1 MKRIAFNLLG
11 RPGWQAGFVYLTN
24 LFHALQM
31 ANQTEEF
38 FPLVILPEDGSMPQE
53 LKEFFH
59 EWIRFPA
66 FKRLT
71 VPWFLDQ
78 TAKKI
83 FRYDF
88 NRCRFLSRH
97 QIRLIAFGEA
107 PQGSK
112 IPWLYWLPDFQHI
125 HLPEMFSKEEY
136 EGRNHYFMRRA
147 KAATR
152 IVLLSESVK
161 RDYQSFA
168 PSYAYKARVIVPIS
182 YIPPKIYEIIPKS
195 IADIYSLPDRFIY
208 FPNQFWRHKNHE
220 AVFRAVRSL
229 KDQGLEVFIVCS
241 GDLTDFRHPNYFS
254 ELLQLASRLGIFRQ
268 ILFLG
273 LIPREH
279 VFALIRQSI
288 CVLNPSLF
296 EGFGLPTDEARSVG
310 KQTLL
315 SDISAHREQ
324 NPPGAIFFNPND
336 EQDLASKL
344 KLVWSQQS
352 PGPDSKLEAEA
363 RETLPSRLRLF
374 GESFMSLL
382 HEVVT

>member
-136 EGRNHYFMRRA
+136 EWRNHYFMRRA

-220 AVFRAVRSL
+220 AVFRAVRRL

-296 EGFGLPTDEARSVG
+296 EGFGLTTDEARSVG

>member
-1 MKRIAFNLLG
+1 MKRIAFDFLG
-11 RPGWQAGFVYLTN
+11 RPGWQAGSVYLTN

-31 ANQTEEF
+31 AKQTEEF
-38 FPLVILPEDGSMPQE
+38 FPQVILPEDGSMPQE
-53 LKEFFH
+53 LKEFVH
-59 EWIRFPA
+59 EGIRYPA

-78 TAKKI
+78 TAKKL
-83 FRYDF
+83 FCYDF
-88 NRCRFLSRH
+88 NRCRSLSRH

-125 HLPEMFSKEEY
+125 HLPEMFSKEEC

-152 IVLLSESVK
+152 VVLLSESVK
-161 RDYQSFA
+161 RDYESFA
-168 PSYAYKARVIVPIS
+168 PSYAYKARVIVPVS
-182 YIPPKIYEIIPKS
+182 YIPPKIYEIIPQS

-220 AVFRAVRSL
+220 AVFRAVRHL
-229 KDQGLEVFIVCS
+229 KDQGLDVFIVCS
-241 GDLTDFRHPNYFS
+241 GDLIDYRHPNYFS
-254 ELLQLASRLGIFRQ
+254 ELLQLASRLGIFHQ
-268 ILFLG
+268 TLFLG
-273 LIPREH
+273 LIPRDH

-296 EGFGLPTDEARSVG
+296 EGFGLTTDEARSIG

-315 SDISAHREQ
+315 SDIPAHREQ
-324 NPPGAIFFNPND
+324 NPLGAIFFNPRD
-336 EQDLASKL
+336 EKDLASKL

-352 PGPDSKLEAEA
+352 PGPDLKLETEA
-363 RETLPSRLRLF
+363 RETLPSRLRFF
-374 GESFMSLL
+374 GESFISLVR
-382 HEVVT
+382 EVVT

>member
-88 NRCRFLSRH
+88 NRCRFLSRN

-296 EGFGLPTDEARSVG
+296 EGFGLTTDEARSVG